1 MSEATAKASKILVL
15 DEHPHIQLL
24 FSRVLQRCG
33 HEVAICSEIKEAVN
47 MARKIVPNL
56 IVLDFKCD
64 IDRNSDGP
72 GIREGLASLALFQQQ
87 SELKGVPILMMSA
100 NHPTTSRPRVLAA
113 GAAGYLSKPLSIQAV
128 TQTVSEVLNETLPA

>member
-1 MSEATAKASKILVL
+1 MSEATAKASKILLV

-33 HEVAICSEIKEAVN
+33 HEVVICSEVKEAVN

-56 IVLDFKCD
+56 ILLDFKCD

-100 NHPTTSRPRVLAA
+100 NHPTTTRPRVLAA
-113 GAAGYLSKPLSIQAV
+113 GAAGYLSKPFSSIELA
-128 TQTVSEVLNETLPA
+128 QTASEALNQKLPA